1 MASTGKTCPPVFGNG
16 PSACTFTSAI
26 QLICAA
32 MVASGIE
39 FEVPT
44 FHYPS
49 KLLGDW
55 REREGLKRWD
65 LGEARDWFIR
75 LLSNPPDGLV
85 GTFLELLG
93 NPVQTIARR
102 RTPQQRFTLESKKF
116 HPILRLEGC
125 KPMQDD
131 IQQALNGFVGE
142 NTVDGMLFDDCPKML
157 LVELPSLE
165 RKWHSRNLELEV
177 FPKTY
182 ASTKRTWKVN
192 ANMVGFI
199 CDWSGHYT
207 AVVKYG
213 NDWHHTD
220 CMATNQEITL
230 KKAIQLFKS
239 NGYLALFSCEQME

>member
-1 MASTGKTCPPVFGNG
+1 MASTGKTFPPVFGNG
-16 PSACTFTSAI
+16 PNACPFTSAY

-32 MVASGIE
+32 MVACGIE

-55 REREGLKRWD
+55 RERDGLKRGEF
-65 LGEARDWFIR
+65 GEARDWFIR

-93 NPVQTIARR
+93 NPVKTIARR
-102 RTPQQRFTLESKKF
+102 RTTQQRFALESKKF
-116 HPILRLEGC
+116 HPILRLEGG
-125 KPMQDD
+125 KPIQED
-131 IQQALNGFVGE
+131 IQQALNGFVGD
-142 NTVDGMLFDDCPKML
+142 NTVDGMLFDDCPRML

-182 ASTKRTWKVN
+182 AATKRTLKVT

-207 AVVKYG
+207 AVVKYED
-213 NDWHHTD
+213 DWYHTD
-220 CMATNQEITL
+220 CKTKNREIT
-230 KKAIQLFKS
+230 IVETMRLFKS
-239 NGYLALFSCEQME
+239 NGYLALFSCERLE